1 MDRLLR
7 TDHLHIDAQLAAR
20 EHAGRHFQLVGG
32 GKQTVQRLMA
42 FESQRFRL
50 VLGEI
55 LLRRARRDVVG
66 DDLDHVH
73 VGNEFVKQSLQRD
86 QRTADRGDGARHFDA
101 VALRHLRQGRQ
112 HGGDVQFGQV
122 HCAEFLDDHVQ
133 IGQQC
138 RIILRIGLSSGE
150 TQQTVGKLGGIL
162 LGHGE
167 DHVLQ
172 HGTGFGVEPAS
183 HAQVEQHDL
192 PTAHHDVAGVR
203 VRVEEAFVEYLRGV
217 VVHEFGADFLQ
228 VVAGCKQLVRM
239 GDGDAFH
246 VVHDHHV
253 FGA

>member
-1 MDRLLR
+1 MFGQQVDRLLGA
-7 TDHLHIDAQLAAR
+7 DHLHVHAQLSAC
-20 EHAGRHFQLVGG
+20 EHAGGHFHLVGG
-32 GKQTVQRLMA
+32 GQQAMQRLMA

-50 VLGEI
+50 VLDEI

-73 VGNEFVKQSLQRD
+73 VGNEFVEQTFQGD
-86 QRTADRGDGARHFDA
+86 QRASDRGDGARHLDA

-112 HGGDVQFGQV
+112 HGGDVQFGQI

-172 HGTGFGVEPAS
+172 HGTGLALSRPVMPRS
-183 HAQVEQHDL
+183 SSTICPPRTMML
-192 PTAHHDVAGVR
+192 PGCGSAWKKPSSSTCVA
-203 VRVEEAFVEYLRGV
+203 
-217 VVHEFGADFLQ
+217 
-228 VVAGCKQLVRM
+228 
-239 GDGDAFH
+239 
-246 VVHDHHV
+246 
-253 FGA
+253 

>member
-1 MDRLLR
+1 MNSSSNPSNV
-7 TDHLHIDAQLAAR
+7 TSAR
-20 EHAGRHFQLVGG
+20 P
-32 GKQTVQRLMA
+32 TVVT
-42 FESQRFRL
+42 
-50 VLGEI
+50 VLGTSMPWRCAI
-55 LLRRARRDVVG
+55 CVRAV
-66 DDLDHVH
+66 
-73 VGNEFVKQSLQRD
+73 SM
-86 QRTADRGDGARHFDA
+86 AAMSSSARSTVPNSF
-101 VALRHLRQGRQ
+101 
-112 HGGDVQFGQV
+112 
-122 HCAEFLDDHVQ
+122 DDHIQ

-217 VVHEFGADFLQ
+217 VCPRV
-228 VVAGCKQLVRM
+228 LVPISFRS
-239 GDGDAFH
+239 
-246 VVHDHHV
+246 
-253 FGA
+253 